1 MQGIYARCPKQDKAK
16 VSKGIVAAIRE
27 YGGRFL
33 ELDEELG
40 YYYDI
45 GDKRAFA
52 KTSQAL
58 REGQTQIRRHLFQNQ
73 CHSDHEVGM
82 IGPTEKPAL
91 GYYGYSFQ
99 VLESLYEKESPIS
112 TTHSL

>member
-1 MQGIYARCPKQDKAK
+1 VQGIYARCPKQDKAK

-45 GDKRAFA
+45 GDKRACA

-58 REGQTQIRRHLFQNQ
+58 REGQTQIRRKLFQNQ